1 MRPHLPYILPF
12 ILCTW
17 FGVGKIRPAAG
28 TWGSLAA
35 LPFAWGLQILG
46 GPWLMILAA
55 AVVTVVALWAIK
67 LFLVRW
73 PGDDPGEIVID
84 EVAGQ
89 WLTLA
94 FVPTELWQY
103 LVGFLVFRFFDVTKI
118 WPASWADRTLDGA
131 PGVLFDD
138 IFAGIYGM
146 LTMLVICHFW

>member
-1 MRPHLPYILPF
+1 MPYILPF

-35 LPFAWGLQILG
+35 LPFAWVLSEIG
-46 GPWLMILAA
+46 GPALVIVAA
-55 AVVTVVALWAIK
+55 IIVAVVALWAIR

-89 WLTLA
+89 WLTLT
-94 FVPTELWQY
+94 FVPTDFWHY
-103 LVGFLVFRFFDVTKI
+103 IVGFIVFRFFDVTKI
-118 WPASWADRTLDGA
+118 WPASWADRNLDGA

-138 IFAGIYGM
+138 LFAGLYGM
-146 LTMLVICHFW
+146 LVMALLSYWW